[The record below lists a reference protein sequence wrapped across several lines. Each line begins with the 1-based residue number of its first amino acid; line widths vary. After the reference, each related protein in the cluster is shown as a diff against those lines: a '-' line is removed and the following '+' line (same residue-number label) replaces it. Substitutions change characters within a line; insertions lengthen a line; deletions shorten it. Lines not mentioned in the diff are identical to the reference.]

1 MSAFQEYVDKS
12 NKDGTLGIGENNMN
26 AVIRNTCM
34 VHGCMLNAMALTGFY
49 YMHILSNLKQ
59 KL

>member
-12 NKDGTLGIGENNMN
+12 NKDGTLGTGENNMN
-26 AVIRNTCM
+26 AVIRNTCGF
-34 VHGCMLNAMALTGFY
+34 HGCKLNAMELTRFY